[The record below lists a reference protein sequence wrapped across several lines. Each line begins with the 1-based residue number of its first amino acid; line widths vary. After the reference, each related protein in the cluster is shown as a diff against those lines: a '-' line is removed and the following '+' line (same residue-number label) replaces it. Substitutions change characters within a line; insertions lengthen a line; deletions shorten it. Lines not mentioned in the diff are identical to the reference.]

1 MSLQALLSDLIRI
14 NSVNSF
20 YDGGP
25 GEAEIANFVEGY
37 FQRAGLE
44 TWRQNVLAGRDNVIA
59 RLPGKDST
67 RRIIFEA
74 HMDTVSIQGMTI
86 PPFEPTVSDGR
97 MYGRGSCD
105 TKAGLAGMMHAIV
118 DLKRRGIVPPCEIWM
133 AAVVDE
139 EYSFRGALKLCEGLQ
154 AVGAVI
160 AEPTGLR
167 NVIAS
172 KGVLRW
178 RILSRGVS
186 AHSSKTHLGVNA
198 ISHMARVVLALEQE
212 NQRLAEVAH
221 PLLGPASINVGK
233 ILGGVQVN
241 FVPDH
246 CAIEIDRRLLPSE
259 SVADVLAHYQ
269 SLLDGLRAEHAGF
282 DVVMEEPM
290 LVDIGLDT
298 VADAK
303 IVQVASGVLASMGY
317 DDSPAGVPFGSD
329 ASKLARA
336 GVPSIIFGPGDIDQ
350 AHAAVEYVDLS
361 QVEKAALFYQ
371 RVMIEFDLGVGSVF
385 ERGVAVE

>member
-1 MSLQALLSDLIRI
+1 MSLHGLLADLVRI

-37 FQRAGLE
+37 FQHAGLE
-44 TWRQNVLAGRDNVIA
+44 TWRRMCCQDEINVIA
-59 RLPGKDST
+59 RLPGQDSS

-86 PPFEPTVSDGR
+86 PPFEPTVRDGR

-105 TKAGLAGMMHAIV
+105 TKAGLAGMMHAIT
-118 DLKRRGIVPPCEIWM
+118 DLKRRGITPPCEIWM

-178 RILSRGVS
+178 RMLSRGVS

-212 NQRLAEVAH
+212 NRRLAEVVH

-233 ILGGVQVN
+233 IVGGVQVN
-241 FVPDH
+241 FVPDL

-269 SLLDGLRAEHAGF
+269 SLLDGLRAAHGDF

-317 DDSPAGVPFGSD
+317 DGSPAGVPFGSD
-329 ASKLARA
+329 ASKLARV
-336 GVPSIIFGPGDIDQ
+336 GVPSIIFGPAISIR
-350 AHAAVEYVDLS
+350 HMPLS
-361 QVEKAALFYQ
+361 NTW
-371 RVMIEFDLGVGSVF
+371 I
-385 ERGVAVE
+385 